1 MKTRINFT
9 KEHQEKLD
17 KFVVRMWKEE
27 IVVIGKLGQP
37 LNICE
42 LKTLTPNSLND
53 LKLIYDKKISSLEAK
68 DEWVDPEN
76 DKLELYKFIREGLNL
91 LVGFKR
97 KLIQD
102 REVEQE
108 KTSSIKLSANLEKLV
123 KPPKTSL
130 KSLWL
135 KELLLMSFKTL

>member
-17 KFVVRMWKEE
+17 KFVVKMWKEE

-53 LKLIYDKKISSLEAK
+53 LKLIYDKKISNLEAK

-108 KTSSIKLSANLEKLV
+108 KNELD
-123 KPPKTSL
+123 KTISEL
-130 KSLWL
+130 REASKTPEDKI
-135 KELLLMSFKTL
+135 KELEAKRAALDEF

>member
-1 MKTRINFT
+1 MEKRINFT

-27 IVVIGKLGQP
+27 IVVIGKIGQP

-53 LKLIYDKKISSLEAK
+53 LKLIYDKKISNLEAK

-102 REVEQE
+102 REVERE
-108 KTSSIKLSANLEKLV
+108 KNELD
-123 KPPKTSL
+123 KTISE
-130 KSLWL
+130 L
-135 KELLLMSFKTL
+135 KEASKTPEDKIKELEAKRAALDEF

>member
-1 MKTRINFT
+1 MEKRINFT

-17 KFVVRMWKEE
+17 KFIVRMWKEE
-27 IVVIGKLGQP
+27 IVVIGKIGQP

-53 LKLIYDKKISSLEAK
+53 LKLIYDKKISNLEAK

-102 REVEQE
+102 KEVERE
-108 KTSSIKLSANLEKLV
+108 KNELD
-123 KPPKTSL
+123 KTISE
-130 KSLWL
+130 L
-135 KELLLMSFKTL
+135 KEASKTPEDKIKELEAKRAALDEF

>member
-108 KTSSIKLSANLEKLV
+108 KNELD
-123 KPPKTSL
+123 KTISEL
-130 KSLWL
+130 REASKTPEDKI
-135 KELLLMSFKTL
+135 KELEAKRAALDEF

>member
-1 MKTRINFT
+1 MKINFT
-9 KEHQEKLD
+9 KEHEEKLD
-17 KFVVRMWKEE
+17 KFIIKMWKEE
-27 IVVIGKLGQP
+27 IVIIGKLGQP

-53 LKLIYDKKISSLEAK
+53 LKLIYDKKISNLEEK

-102 REVEQE
+102 REIERE
-108 KTSSIKLSANLEKLV
+108 KNELD
-123 KPPKTSL
+123 KTIS
-130 KSLWL
+130 
-135 KELLLMSFKTL
+135 ELR

>member
-17 KFVVRMWKEE
+17 KFVVRMWKED

-42 LKTLTPNSLND
+42 LKTFTPNSLND
-53 LKLIYDKKISSLEAK
+53 LKLIYDKKISNLEAK

-108 KTSSIKLSANLEKLV
+108 KNELD
-123 KPPKTSL
+123 KTISEL
-130 KSLWL
+130 REASKTPEDKI
-135 KELLLMSFKTL
+135 KELEAKRAALDEF

>member
-17 KFVVRMWKEE
+17 KFVVRMWKEDI
-27 IVVIGKLGQP
+27 IVTGKLGQS

-53 LKLIYDKKISSLEAK
+53 LKLIYDKKISNLEAK
-68 DEWVDPEN
+68 DEWVNPEN

-102 REVEQE
+102 REIEQE
-108 KTSSIKLSANLEKLV
+108 KNELD
-123 KPPKTSL
+123 KTISEL
-130 KSLWL
+130 REASKTPEDKI
-135 KELLLMSFKTL
+135 KELEAKRAALDEF

>member
-27 IVVIGKLGQP
+27 IIVTSKLGQP
-37 LNICE
+37 FNICE

-53 LKLIYDKKISSLEAK
+53 LKLIYDKKISNLEAK

-108 KTSSIKLSANLEKLV
+108 KNELD
-123 KPPKTSL
+123 KTISEL
-130 KSLWL
+130 REASKTPEDKI
-135 KELLLMSFKTL
+135 KELEAKRAALDEF